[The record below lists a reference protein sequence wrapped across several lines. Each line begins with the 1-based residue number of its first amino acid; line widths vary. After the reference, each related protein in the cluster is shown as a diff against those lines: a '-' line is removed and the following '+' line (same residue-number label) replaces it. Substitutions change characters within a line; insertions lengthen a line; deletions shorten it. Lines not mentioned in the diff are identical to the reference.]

1 MWLRGCVCHELLL
14 RGGGGQGCDRLSRQR
29 SDERGR
35 FSPLPRLKARRCHLL
50 SPSHSMNGLCFIKH
64 ACELGEWEREEGRET
79 VCTLV
84 HINLDFFFNLAA
96 WHFPM
101 LKGSQILTHIFL
113 LTIFLHRKVLLSANN
128 WLQCISFSKINITQL
143 IYKQHDA
150 FKLRDGWQGQQ
161 VRALA
166 KTYLTPCDCFAD
178 PRGRLPT
185 FLTQPHYQSTD
196 SNAHQ
201 VCLCLLH
208 PNPRTSGLSDRGGR
222 RCAGSLCTK

>member
-1 MWLRGCVCHELLL
+1 MNFSCGEA
-14 RGGGGQGCDRLSRQR
+14 
-29 SDERGR
+29 EGR
-35 FSPLPRLKARRCHLL
+35 AVIG
-50 SPSHSMNGLCFIKH
+50 SHDSALMNGAVSVPCPGWKH
-64 ACELGEWEREEGRET
+64 VGASSFPLLTAWMGYVLSNMHANWVSEGGRRAERWSILWCILT
-79 VCTLV
+79 W
-84 HINLDFFFNLAA
+84 IFFFNLAA